1 MKIVRVKT
9 NSLAEKIGLNP
20 GDRLLK
26 INGKKVIDELD
37 YKFRFTEQKLI
48 LDLEINGQ
56 LDKVEVTKDYDEGLG
71 VQFEEMKIR
80 KCANDCVFCFV
91 DQNPE
96 GMRDGMYFRDGD
108 YRMSYLFGHY
118 ITMTNMGNNELNRIV
133 EQKMSPL
140 YVSVHVTDE
149 DLRKELFLY
158 KKADNLLEKLR
169 FLVNN
174 NIELHAQIV
183 LMPDINDG
191 QYLLQ
196 TLSDLYEFY
205 PKLNSCTIVPVG
217 LTKHRNGLMNIPSV
231 TKQYAKKLLSLL
243 SEFRNKF
250 PGNKSPYVLLSDEWY
265 ILANHSFPS
274 LAEYG
279 DVDLVENGV
288 GQVMTFLNNFYCEA
302 KSFPVRL
309 KKVTKI
315 TIVTGILIAE
325 IFKTKILPILNK
337 INNLTVCLIPIENNF
352 YGHSVTVS
360 GLLTGQDIINQ
371 LKSKDLGNEVWLS
384 HRILNDERICT
395 LDDMTLNDISNQLN
409 CNVKV
414 SEDSFKMLLE
424 GIAFG

>member
-91 DQNPE
+91 DQNQE

-169 FLVNN
+169 FLLNN
-174 NIELHAQIV
+174 NIELDAQIV
-183 LMPDINDG
+183 LMIDINDCDRYHSSG
-191 QYLLQ
+191 F
-196 TLSDLYEFY
+196 D
-205 PKLNSCTIVPVG
+205 KL
-217 LTKHRNGLMNIPSV
+217 
-231 TKQYAKKLLSLL
+231 
-243 SEFRNKF
+243 
-250 PGNKSPYVLLSDEWY
+250 
-265 ILANHSFPS
+265 
-274 LAEYG
+274 
-279 DVDLVENGV
+279 
-288 GQVMTFLNNFYCEA
+288 
-302 KSFPVRL
+302 
-309 KKVTKI
+309 
-315 TIVTGILIAE
+315 
-325 IFKTKILPILNK
+325 
-337 INNLTVCLIPIENNF
+337 
-352 YGHSVTVS
+352 
-360 GLLTGQDIINQ
+360 
-371 LKSKDLGNEVWLS
+371 
-384 HRILNDERICT
+384 
-395 LDDMTLNDISNQLN
+395 
-409 CNVKV
+409 
-414 SEDSFKMLLE
+414 
-424 GIAFG
+424 